1 MLLAQTNQP
10 GDVVLSGSTEK
21 ALGFEVATIKE
32 VNLSIPEEIGPVVY
46 PGGRIRI
53 RGFPLKALI
62 SVAFRLSYWQ
72 IAGGDDWT
80 RGIRYDLEA
89 KPPETFSAKPLDLRY
104 TNWVIEDERLRLML
118 QTLLIDRFQ
127 LKFRREQRT
136 GTVYLLERSDKP
148 LRLRPT
154 KMPQAPDKEPERSGF
169 SGDVGFAAG
178 RWVISNTSLSQ
189 LAKFACDNILRAPV
203 LDQTK
208 LVGSYDYEQKTVLSE
223 AEADY
228 KDPSDAFL
236 GMIGEVG
243 LKLKSSHGPID
254 TLVILHAERPA
265 PN

>member
-1 MLLAQTNQP
+1 MASVRTC
-10 GDVVLSGSTEK
+10 
-21 ALGFEVATIKE
+21 AI
-32 VNLSIPEEIGPVVY
+32 Y
-46 PGGRIRI
+46 PTRS
-53 RGFPLKALI
+53 P
-62 SVAFRLSYWQ
+62 SY
-72 IAGGDDWT
+72 
-80 RGIRYDLEA
+80 L
-89 KPPETFSAKPLDLRY
+89 
-104 TNWVIEDERLRLML
+104 
-118 QTLLIDRFQ
+118 
-127 LKFRREQRT
+127 
-136 GTVYLLERSDKP
+136 
-148 LRLRPT
+148 PT
-154 KMPQAPDKEPERSGF
+154 
-169 SGDVGFAAG
+169 VGFAAG